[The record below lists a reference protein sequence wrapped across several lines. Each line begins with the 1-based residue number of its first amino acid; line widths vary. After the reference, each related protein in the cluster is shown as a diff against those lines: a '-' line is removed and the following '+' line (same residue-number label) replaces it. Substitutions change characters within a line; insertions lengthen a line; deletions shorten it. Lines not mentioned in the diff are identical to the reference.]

1 MVKLNTLRFLL
12 SLAANYDWPLQQL
25 DIKNAFLNGEL
36 KEEVYVDVPPG
47 LEQGSST
54 IVCQLKKAFY
64 GLKQSPRAGFESL
77 SIVVKQYGYLQ
88 GHSDHTM
95 F

>member
-1 MVKLNTLRFLL
+1 M
-12 SLAANYDWPLQQL
+12 
-25 DIKNAFLNGEL
+25 
-36 KEEVYVDVPPG
+36 DVPPG

-64 GLKQSPRAGFESL
+64 GLKQSPRAGFENL
-77 SIVVKQYGYLQ
+77 STVVKQYGYLQ